1 MHSLVNRECMKGY
14 DFATELETIGSGRN
28 GRFAYKVR
36 GKEYTAFADGMSLSR
51 EFVPMIIDFP
61 L

>member
-1 MHSLVNRECMKGY
+1 MKGY
-14 DFATELETIGSGRN
+14 DFATELETMDSRRN

-36 GKEYTAFADGMSLSR
+36 EKGYTAFADGMSLSR
-51 EFVPMIIDFP
+51 EFVTMIIDFP